1 MRRNDQGLTRH
12 AARRCQQ
19 RGIRRGMLRA
29 FLDHHDLDREVGDR
43 CRVLRMSRTRA
54 RAMAEDLGAQTA
66 ARLSRLAVIV
76 CDDTGRIITAF
87 HDTGRTRRYRAA
99 GGGR

>member
-19 RGIRRGMLRA
+19 RGIRKGVLSA
-29 FLDHHDLDREVGDR
+29 FVEHQDLDREVGGQ
-43 CRVLRMSRTRA
+43 CRVLRMSRA
-54 RAMAEDLGAQTA
+54 RALSMSEHLGAQSA

-76 CDDTGRIITAF
+76 CDDTGSIVTAF
-87 HDTGRTRRYRAA
+87 HDTGRSRRYRGA
-99 GGGR
+99 GGSR